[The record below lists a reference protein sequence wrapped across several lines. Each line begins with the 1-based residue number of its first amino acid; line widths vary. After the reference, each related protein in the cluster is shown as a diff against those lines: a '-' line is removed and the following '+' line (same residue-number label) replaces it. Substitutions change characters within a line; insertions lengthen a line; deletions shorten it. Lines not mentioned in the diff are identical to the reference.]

1 MKEQA
6 KKFFLIT
13 TGMVA
18 VGLGIVGVVLPVLP
32 TTPFLLVAAA
42 CFARSS
48 DRLYERLL
56 ANPGFGPYIRE
67 WRQYRSIP
75 RRAKFSAIVLIVISF
90 SITIFLVLDN
100 IYAQLLM
107 VLLALTVSIWL
118 YRIPSR
124 DQV

>member
-1 MKEQA
+1 MKEQT

-13 TGMVA
+13 AGILA
-18 VGLGIVGVVLPVLP
+18 VGLAIVGVVLPVLP

-48 DRLYERLL
+48 ERLYERLL

-75 RRAKFSAIVLIVISF
+75 RRAKISAIMLIAASF

-100 IYAQLLM
+100 FYAQLLM
-107 VLLALTVSIWL
+107 ALLALTISIWL

-124 DQV
+124 D